1 VKADLKEQIMNLYE
15 TYYGNN
21 IQELSD
27 ITTDDSITTS
37 STDYTEVK
45 HKTLDPL
52 FLPTFPLVKNSVW
65 VVLYCK
71 GDIMPLPKKCYVV
84 SCSFKEALE
93 KCMESGIGD
102 DHILS
107 VHRVNELNE
116 TVIV

>member
-1 VKADLKEQIMNLYE
+1 
-15 TYYGNN
+15 
-21 IQELSD
+21 
-27 ITTDDSITTS
+27 
-37 STDYTEVK
+37 
-45 HKTLDPL
+45 
-52 FLPTFPLVKNSVW
+52 
-65 VVLYCK
+65 
-71 GDIMPLPKKCYVV
+71 MPLPKKCYVV